1 MPLCGAG
8 SSFEAK
14 EPKLRGFRLPRTPK
28 RHLKRRGLGCYL
40 KKLPKS
46 LAPRRNELRY
56 TQYNQRLN
64 CCTLRYCSLIEKIPR
79 FFFEEEKQR
88 KSSELLFFWPGTGV
102 AMRSNLRKII
112 KIILLVI
119 LTIAPFRKNSCE
131 FLRGFI
137 GTGSQYQATK
147 HRKNR

>member
-1 MPLCGAG
+1 MSVSAAAEGC
-8 SSFEAK
+8 
-14 EPKLRGFRLPRTPK
+14 K
-28 RHLKRRGLGCYL
+28 RQRITVAVPCFYDMT
-40 KKLPKS
+40 
-46 LAPRRNELRY
+46 PRRNELRY
-56 TQYNQRLN
+56 AQYNQRLN
-64 CCTLRYCSLIEKIPR
+64 CWTLLYCSLIEKNPEI
-79 FFFEEEKQR
+79 FFEEEKQR

-137 GTGSQYQATK
+137 GTGSQYKTTK